1 MITRDNITAVVV
13 WYHPTEE
20 QVQNLSSYASLV
32 SATIIVDNSETDHR
46 HLLASAAL
54 PNTTYH
60 PLLDNKGIAYAL
72 NYGCRLALQ
81 QGATWLLTMDQDSR
95 WEADQWETYLQ
106 SANRYPAI
114 MQVGVFSPRQDY
126 ASQRPIYATE
136 YEEKPAVMTSGCLLS
151 AFGFQKTDGFRDELF
166 IDEVDNEYCFHC
178 HQLGLQ
184 VVIINHAFLQ
194 HRLGEMREVR
204 IAGFLKKQYS
214 DHAPFRYYYMV
225 RNNLRLSQLYPQYQ
239 TFNKKRLRK
248 MLKRIFLYDHV
259 HKWESLRMCYRG
271 WQDFR
276 QGRFGKL
283 KQE

>member
-1 MITRDNITAVVV
+1 MITRDDIIAVVV

-32 SATIIVDNSETDHR
+32 RNIIIVDNSETDNW
-46 HLLASAAL
+46 HLLSTAAL
-54 PNTTYH
+54 PNTTYY
-60 PLLDNKGIAYAL
+60 PLLDNRGIAYAL

-81 QGATWLLTMDQDSR
+81 QGAAWVLTMDQDSC
-95 WEADQWETYLQ
+95 WEADQWEIYLQ
-106 SANRYPAI
+106 SINRYPALQ
-114 MQVGVFSPRQDY
+114 QVGIFSPRQDY
-126 ASQRPIYATE
+126 ASQRPTYASE

-151 AFGFQKTDGFRDELF
+151 TIAFTKTGGFRDELF

-204 IAGFLKKQYS
+204 IAGLFKKQYS

-225 RNNLRLSQLYPQYQ
+225 RNNLRLSQLYPQYRA
-239 TFNKKRLRK
+239 FNKKRLRK
-248 MLKRIFLYDHV
+248 MLKRIFLYDHI
-259 HKWESLRMCYRG
+259 HKWESLRMCYQG
-271 WQDFR
+271 WQDFHK
-276 QGRFGKL
+276 GRFGKL
-283 KQE
+283 ILK